1 MAVALSVILGV
12 ALIAGFAWLANVEPL
27 TRGHSGFP
35 VRDPRVESS
44 SRLVDAFGVVGLV
57 NTVRVDPGTTFRYSV
72 TIWND
77 GPLPVTIENV
87 GDSGDGPISRRV
99 VAFAANPYPGG
110 HPRTTAP
117 FSPFRL
123 DPDQGAFIEME
134 VRLGNDACLDRS
146 GFTLWSSEP
155 VTYRILGITR
165 HSDVETGHR
174 DPDRGEGR
182 ADARLLGGRL
192 VERVTAGAAALRGR
206 IVDRET
212 RLLQ

>member
-1 MAVALSVILGV
+1 VAVALSVILGV

-165 HSDVETGHR
+165 HSDVETGIEIR
-174 DPDRGEGR
+174 IEGKDGPTPGCS
-182 ADARLLGGRL
+182 AVA
-192 VERVTAGAAALRGR
+192 
-206 IVDRET
+206 
-212 RLLQ
+212 